1 MTHEEYAL
9 SLYLQAPQA
18 PLREWQIVFYFYAVV
33 HAVNHALYGGV
44 EVAWSHDHTKR
55 ELEMDS
61 HKTLRALL
69 FKYRALRRD
78 SEIARYKPW
87 LHPMSNNKLS
97 YASAASKELLAACG
111 LVV

>member
-1 MTHEEYAL
+1 MTHEEYTL
-9 SLYLQAPQA
+9 SLHHQASQAPSV
-18 PLREWQIVFYFYAVV
+18 EWQLVFYFYAVV

-44 EVAWSHDHTKR
+44 DVAWSHDHIKR

-61 HKTLRALL
+61 HKTLRTLL

-78 SEIARYKPW
+78 SEVARYKPW

-97 YASAASKELLAACG
+97 YASAVSREILAACG